1 MYLLICF
8 FKYGVKVIQKR
19 TSLADLEQLEFF
31 QQIGINTT
39 SNTLTNEWLYNRYH
53 NWIELGRPE
62 NFNAE
67 NETNN
72 KIYNEQLNKEIDE
85 ENLDKSAATST
96 LLQLANL

>member
-8 FKYGVKVIQKR
+8 FKYGVKVVQKP

-96 LLQLANL
+96 LPQLANL